1 MATSG
6 TNSFNLDVD
15 QVIEEAF
22 ERCGLYSRS
31 GYDIKSA
38 RRSLNIMLAE
48 WANRGINLWT
58 VELRTQ
64 TLTANTTSYTLDTD
78 LVDVLEAVIT
88 EASDANTDIEVDR
101 ISRAEYLN
109 ISQKSQTGTPVQ
121 YFLQRDTSAPTLFLY
136 PTPDAAD
143 TFKYYGLTKIQDAG
157 DYNDQLEVP
166 TRFIPCLTSGL
177 AYYVSIK
184 KAPERTALLKQL
196 YEEEWQRA
204 SEEDRPR
211 SSFFITPE
219 RGDI

>member
-6 TNSFNLDVD
+6 TNSFDLDVD

-22 ERCGLYSRS
+22 ERCGINSRS
-31 GYDIKSA
+31 GYDLKSA
-38 RRSLNIMLAE
+38 RRSLNLMLAE

-58 VELRTQ
+58 VELRTK
-64 TLTANTTSYTLDTD
+64 TLTASTSSYSLDSD
-78 LVDVLEAVIT
+78 LIDILEAVVT
-88 EASDANTDIEVDR
+88 ESSDSTTDIEVDR

-109 ISQKSQTGTPVQ
+109 ISKKSSEGRPVQ
-121 YFLQRDTSAPTLFLY
+121 FFLERGASTPTLYLY
-136 PTPDAAD
+136 PTPDSAD

-166 TRFIPCLTSGL
+166 TRFLPCLTSGL
-177 AYYVSIK
+177 AYYVSVK
-184 KAPERTALLKQL
+184 KAPERTPLLKQL

-211 SSFFITPE
+211 SSFFATPE
-219 RGDI
+219 RSYI

>member
-1 MATSG
+1 M
-6 TNSFNLDVD
+6 
-15 QVIEEAF
+15 
-22 ERCGLYSRS
+22 
-31 GYDIKSA
+31 
-38 RRSLNIMLAE
+38 
-48 WANRGINLWT
+48 
-58 VELRTQ
+58 
-64 TLTANTTSYTLDTD
+64 
-78 LVDVLEAVIT
+78 LEAVIT
-88 EASDANTDIEVDR
+88 EASDANTDIEIDR

-136 PTPDAAD
+136 PTPDSAD

-157 DYNDQLEVP
+157 DYEDQLEVP
-166 TRFIPCLTSGL
+166 TRFIPRLTSGL

-219 RGDI
+219 RGYI

>member
-1 MATSG
+1 
-6 TNSFNLDVD
+6 
-15 QVIEEAF
+15 
-22 ERCGLYSRS
+22 
-31 GYDIKSA
+31 
-38 RRSLNIMLAE
+38 MLAE

-64 TLTANTTSYTLDTD
+64 TLTASTTSYTLDTD

-88 EASDANTDIEVDR
+88 EASDANTDIEIDR

-136 PTPDAAD
+136 PTPDSAD

-157 DYNDQLEVP
+157 DYEDQLEVP

-219 RGDI
+219 RGYI